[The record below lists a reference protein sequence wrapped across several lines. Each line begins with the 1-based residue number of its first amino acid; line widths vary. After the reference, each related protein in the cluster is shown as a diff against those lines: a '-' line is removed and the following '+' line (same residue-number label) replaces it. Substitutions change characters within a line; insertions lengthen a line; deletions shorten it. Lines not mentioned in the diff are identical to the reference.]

1 MLLNYETIKYFT
13 NEQLE
18 LDGYDYSTR
27 QYQVSRA
34 VAARGSGC
42 WGRGAAEGYVC
53 MRVLEGERAG

>member
-27 QYQVSRA
+27 QYQVGG
-34 VAARGSGC
+34 VAA
-42 WGRGAAEGYVC
+42 AAECTHMLGC
-53 MRVLEGERAG
+53 T